1 MLTLLLAATSFAARF
16 HTLRH
21 ILAVP
26 ALATCYRN
34 HDSKHWCPTLGSVD
48 ALQTKLAEEETKEEL
63 TEDEAK
69 EVWLASSV
77 ALATATAAALCVA
90 PAEAAVMQVLD
101 APFFE
106 YPGMAHPGWFGAGG
120 FPEVMTG
127 QSSLYASLL
136 VNAVLFLSVVCRGA
150 PIRTRKRPA
159 NTRSSDMRSRVV
171 VADYFVDMRTVVE
184 SQESEPSLF
193 SVSNVSPT
201 GLTRTIPSDLQWL
214 AGTRLPSWDE
224 LADSCH
230 LIAEGFFL
238 CSTPTDKGCQVA
250 VPHKRTLVSAQCY

>member
-136 VNAVLFLSVVCRGA
+136 VNAVLFLSVVY
-150 PIRTRKRPA
+150 
-159 NTRSSDMRSRVV
+159 
-171 VADYFVDMRTVVE
+171 YFVDMRTVVE

-238 CSTPTDKGCQVA
+238 CSTPTDKGCQA
-250 VPHKRTLVSAQCY
+250 DEDFSAYYSKPVYICAA